1 MSNRAER
8 LTEREYL
15 CLRLA
20 WLGDAGDAVLYR
32 HDLTR
37 LAFRESLDRAALK
50 LRVASACEAVVA
62 AVRLGLIGRGAPR
75 RPA

>member
-20 WLGDAGDAVLYR
+20 WRGDAGEAALYR
-32 HDLTR
+32 HDLTSR
-37 LAFRESLDRAALK
+37 AFHESLERAALK
-50 LRVASACEAVVA
+50 LRAASAFEAVVA
-62 AVRLGLIGRGAPR
+62 AVRLGLIGRDIRR